1 MDISVFAFRLLLL
14 FFPGIICCYIIDT
27 FTVHQERTQFEFIIN
42 SFLFGLISYILYW
55 VLIILCH
62 KLNWI
67 VNSDFVFLK
76 ALNDTNHNISY
87 REILYVSFLSAVV
100 GIFITAIHTYKLHFR
115 LIQKLKITRK
125 FGELDVWGYLMN
137 SSDTEWVTVRDIAN
151 NLMYDGWVQAFSD
164 NSKEAELLL
173 GDVVVYKNDTG
184 EKLYD
189 VDSQYL
195 SLDRNNISIEIRRDK
210 TNSNKEINNG

>member
-27 FTVHQERTQFEFIIN
+27 FTVHKERTQFEFLIN
-42 SFLFGLISYILYW
+42 SFLFGLVSYILYW
-55 VLIILCH
+55 VIIILCH
-62 KLNWI
+62 ELNLI
-67 VNSDFVFLK
+67 ATNNFVFLK
-76 ALNDTNHNISY
+76 ALNDANHNISY
-87 REILYVSFLSAVV
+87 TEILYVSFLSAIV
-100 GIFITAIHTYKLHFR
+100 GICLTAIHTYKLHFR
-115 LIQKLKITRK
+115 LTQKLKLTRK

-137 SSDTEWVTVRDIAN
+137 SPDTEWVTVRDIAN
-151 NLMYDGWVQAFSD
+151 NIMYDGWVQAFSD

-173 GDVVVYKNDTG
+173 GDVAVYKNDTG

-195 SLDRNNISIEIRRDK
+195 SLNRNNISIEIRRGNTK
-210 TNSNKEINNG
+210 